1 MTSPVRV
8 AIDFNCAASYLAVAP
23 TRALESRLGAM
34 FEWLPFPAVA
44 STRPRMTVSND
55 DRSARHLRMRAEYV
69 ASELRRYAAS
79 RGLAIDDAHRS
90 TDATAAS
97 LGLLWLRRRSRERAG
112 EYVERVFDRIW
123 RENAEA
129 DVDFVEK
136 CLGPDADGFRAYV
149 TGDGPRELDASREQL
164 SSEGVWN
171 VPAYLAGGELF
182 IGRQHLPMV
191 EWLAT
196 TQPRSLESTK

>member
-1 MTSPVRV
+1 MTSRVRV
-8 AIDFNCAASYLAVAP
+8 AVDFNCAASCLAVAP
-23 TRALESRLGAM
+23 TRALESRLGAA

-44 STRPRMTVSND
+44 STRPRMAVSNG

-69 ASELRRYAAS
+69 ASELRRYGAS
-79 RGLAIDDAHRS
+79 RGLEIDDAHRS
-90 TDATAAS
+90 TDVTAAS
-97 LGLLWLRRRSRERAG
+97 LGLLWLRARSPAVAG
-112 EYVERVFDRIW
+112 EYVARVFDRIW
-123 RENAEA
+123 RENVEA
-129 DVDFVEK
+129 DLDFVEK
-136 CLGPDADGFRAYV
+136 CLGPDAEGFRTYV

-191 EWLAT
+191 EWIAT
-196 TQPRSLESTK
+196 TQPQTFETKK